1 MNDYSVNGHL
11 MPNSF
16 AHISSEFTDGDTP
29 VIHCS
34 CQIYNFIQ
42 NVEIEEGSE
51 IAPET
56 SCMHCRFFQEH
67 LLNAYEV
74 INQGCTNIAQPLE
87 MVRSSIQF
95 MNDPVLLLGDVL
107 HTGTTKYSVKG
118 DDFFSL
124 VTVNF
129 AGGICYIKCH
139 SSFCAAANMN
149 KKRMPRSAKL
159 NESAKLCSHL

>member
-16 AHISSEFTDGDTP
+16 AHISSEFTDSDTL
-29 VIHCS
+29 VIRCS

-74 INQGCTNIAQPLE
+74 INRGCTNIARPLE
-87 MVRSSIQF
+87 MVRSSIEF
-95 MNDPVLLLGDVL
+95 MNDPVLLLADVL
-107 HTGTTKYSVKG
+107 CTGTTKYSVKG
-118 DDFFSL
+118 DDYFSL
-124 VTVNF
+124 VTVNLPVVF
-129 AGGICYIKCH
+129 VTL
-139 SSFCAAANMN
+139 SVTPVFVQ
-149 KKRMPRSAKL
+149 L
-159 NESAKLCSHL
+159 QT